1 MPAADLDPG
10 LPADERA
17 GHSLHSPRRIRNT
30 AMARCLYR
38 IFRDHRD
45 FDESHLSESNDRDL
59 PGPGSGA

>member
-1 MPAADLDPG
+1 MPAADLDPA
-10 LPADERA
+10 LPADERV
-17 GHSLHSPRRIRNT
+17 GRSLPSPRRIRNT
-30 AMARCLYR
+30 AMAWCLHR